1 MTAAQTSSGG
11 PPPLAAVLELI
22 RRARDEASNQT
33 TLCFLAVNDSHLI
46 APYQQAALLWDGQVV
61 ALSGVV
67 QPEVNAPYARWLT
80 EVAAA
85 IGSQGPRKV
94 SATDLP
100 SALGPEW
107 EEWLPA
113 HAVWIPCGRPGNGV
127 LFVRDKAWTDME
139 IGLLAEWLATWTA
152 FYAVRRQASL
162 LQRGRALVCRWPR
175 LARRPWWILAALLL
189 VAFIPVRLSVLAPAE
204 LVPARPIVIRAPL
217 DGIIQTFHVRTNDRV
232 ATSQPLFS
240 YDVTAWSN
248 RLGTALEALRTAE
261 AEERQYSQL
270 ALQDMR
276 ARSQLAAA
284 RGNRDERHLEV
295 EFLREQL
302 ARAQVLS
309 PQDGVVF
316 FQDDPIAWIGRPVS
330 AGQRVLRLADP
341 EHKQIEIWLPVADG
355 IELPYGSEVHLYLN
369 SSPLDPVAGRV
380 HHVAYEAVR
389 RPEGTYAY
397 KVLAALSETSAH
409 RVGLKGT
416 ARLSGSRVPL
426 IYWVLR
432 RPLAAFRGFFGI

>member
-1 MTAAQTSSGG
+1 MSTAEISSGG
-11 PPPLAAVLELI
+11 PQPLAAVLELI
-22 RRARDEASNQT
+22 RRARDEASNQA
-33 TLCFLAVNDSHLI
+33 TLCFLAVNDSHLL
-46 APYQQAALLWDGQVV
+46 APYQQAALIWDGQVV

-67 QPEVNAPYARWLT
+67 QPEGNAPYARWLK

-85 IGSQGPRKV
+85 IGSEGPRKV
-94 SATDLP
+94 SAADLP

-107 EEWLPA
+107 EQWLPA
-113 HAVWIPCGRPGNGV
+113 HAVWIPCGCSGNGV
-127 LFVRDKAWTDME
+127 LFARDKVWTGME
-139 IGLLAEWLATWTA
+139 TGLLAEWLATWTA
-152 FYAVRRQASL
+152 LYVARRQASL
-162 LQRGRALVCRWPR
+162 LQQGRALVRRWPR
-175 LARRPWWILAALLL
+175 LARRPWWIFAALLL

-204 LVPARPIVIRAPL
+204 LVPARPIAVRAPL

-284 RGNRDERHLEV
+284 RGNRDERSLEV
-295 EFLREQL
+295 DFLREQL
-302 ARAQVLS
+302 ARGHVLS

-316 FQDDPIAWIGRPVS
+316 FQDDPSEWIGRPVS

-341 EHKQIEIWLPVADG
+341 EDKEIEIWLPVADA
-355 IELPYGSEVHLYLN
+355 ILLPTGSEVRLYLH
-369 SSPLDPVAGRV
+369 SSPLDPVAARV
-380 HHVAYEAVR
+380 HHVAYEAVQR
-389 RPEGTYAY
+389 NEGTFAY
-397 KVLAALSETSAH
+397 KVLATLSETSTH

-432 RPLAAFRGFFGI
+432 RPLAAFRVFFGI